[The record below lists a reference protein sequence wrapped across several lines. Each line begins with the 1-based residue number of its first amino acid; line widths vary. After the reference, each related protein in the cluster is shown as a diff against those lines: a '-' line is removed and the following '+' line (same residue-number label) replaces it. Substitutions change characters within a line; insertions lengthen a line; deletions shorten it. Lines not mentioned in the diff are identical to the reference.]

1 MMKRYLS
8 VLAFSFVAF
17 TACVDDVLPENGGTA
32 NGQLQN
38 SVEKTFTALGGN
50 LSKTVLNHNEVLW
63 ETGDAI
69 KVLWGN
75 NQSVK
80 SIGEVYNSQLNAQFK
95 ATVNEADAY
104 YAVYPY
110 EVASSFSNE
119 CLTVTVPEVQTG
131 LFKDNNIIVAKADEN
146 NQMQFRHTLS
156 YLEFTIDK
164 AGELTFSCGKPIAG
178 NVKVSFNDDGTI
190 NHTVVEGG
198 NTITLDIKSSGT
210 YYIAMLPDVK
220 IENLVFQLNN
230 VYGTRYINAQFNKQM
245 TRGKIIGIGNIT
257 GKFGGNSIG
266 ATLETFELVE
276 FDFAW

>member
-1 MMKRYLS
+1 M
-8 VLAFSFVAF
+8 
-17 TACVDDVLPENGGTA
+17 
-32 NGQLQN
+32 
-38 SVEKTFTALGGN
+38 
-50 LSKTVLNHNEVLW
+50 
-63 ETGDAI
+63 
-69 KVLWGN
+69 
-75 NQSVK
+75 
-80 SIGEVYNSQLNAQFK
+80 
-95 ATVNEADAY
+95 
-104 YAVYPY
+104 
-110 EVASSFSNE
+110 
-119 CLTVTVPEVQTG
+119 TVPEVQTG